1 MPRAVWVL
9 TLNNFFIAVGFGVMM
24 PVLPVFARSFHVS
37 TFMVSWIISGF
48 ALMRILTSPWCGRL
62 ITLIGEKACLG
73 IGIFAVAASSTAAGL
88 ATSFWQLL
96 MYRGIG
102 GIGSAIF
109 AVAAMTMLLRVSP
122 PDARGAAT
130 GLYQSGFVIGGMAG
144 PALGGLV
151 ATISMSAPFFFYS
164 CTLVIGGI
172 LVLLLIPSDAEATT
186 STKDTRGSMPLREA
200 WADARYRTAC
210 VAGFAQGWQ
219 SMGARSVLLALM
231 VTEVLHRSAA
241 WTGYVSAAAAV
252 AQALSLTYIG
262 HLVDARGRKLML
274 GLGLAITCV
283 MNFFTPLTSS
293 IWLLMALVTLYALG
307 ASSIGTASMAAVG
320 DVAGRRG
327 GTPVAVFSM
336 TQDIGVVIGPLV
348 AGWIAD
354 RAGMSWAFWAG
365 SLLFLAAL
373 AYTIVSM
380 PGRLDNVPTTATP
393 LAKENV

>member
-9 TLNNFFIAVGFGVMM
+9 TLNNFFVAVGFGVMM

-62 ITLIGEKACLG
+62 ITQIGEKACLG
-73 IGIFAVAASSTAAGL
+73 IGIFAVAASSAAAGL

-96 MYRGIG
+96 LYRGIG

-122 PDARGAAT
+122 PDARGSAT

-151 ATISMSAPFFFYS
+151 ATISMTAPFFFYS
-164 CTLVIGGI
+164 CTLIIGGV
-172 LVLLLIPSDAEATT
+172 LVLLLIPSDNVTNPATAG
-186 STKDTRGSMPLREA
+186 KNGSMPLREA
-200 WADARYRTAC
+200 WADSRYRAAC
-210 VAGFAQGWQ
+210 VAAFAQGWQ

-231 VTEVLHRSAA
+231 VTEVLNRSAA

-262 HLVDARGRKLML
+262 HLVDVRGRKIML
-274 GLGLAITCV
+274 VSGLIITCI
-283 MNFFTPLTSS
+283 MNFFTPLASS
-293 IWLLMALVTLYALG
+293 IWLLMALAALYALG
-307 ASSIGTASMAAVG
+307 ASTIGTSSMAMVG
-320 DVAGRRG
+320 DVAGKRG

-336 TQDIGVVIGPLV
+336 TQDIGVVIGPLI
-348 AGWIAD
+348 AGFIAD
-354 RAGMSWAFWAG
+354 HAGMSWAFWAG
-365 SLLFLAAL
+365 SLLFAAAL
-373 AYTIVSM
+373 LYTLMAM
-380 PGRLDNVPTTATP
+380 PDHGSDVINTAAP
-393 LAKENV
+393 LVKENI